1 LNKENEYYQKE
12 TAHTKKFQEELFAE
26 MKGRIKEDDTSVP
39 YLYNGYWYITRYE
52 TGKITQFIPEKGSL
66 DAAEE
71 ILLIVIKWRKVMPI
85 FNYLE

>member
-52 TGKITQFIPEKGSL
+52 TGKNYPIYT
-66 DAAEE
+66 
-71 ILLIVIKWRKVMPI
+71 RKREASMLPKKS
-85 FNYLE
+85 F